1 MTERHR
7 LPNQQQSAPAMA
19 AAEMIERA
27 ATTSIATH
35 RTMRHLVLDIRK
47 HFAHAVEAYGKFNAA
62 RIKLG
67 QDLLEAR
74 ARVEAGEEGSG
85 ITWWQWFEKNFPQSR
100 STAERAMRIAADE
113 NPQAADEVVRAR
125 NAIANKAYRARQSVS
140 RDVEPPSRSAPVS
153 PDTEAPILTSG
164 PQEVLPPD
172 PGEEYL
178 VDQIIELFKRL
189 SRSAQV
195 RCAVRQRKV
204 MWGDV

>member
-7 LPNQQQSAPAMA
+7 LPNQQRSAPAMT

-35 RTMRHLVLDIRK
+35 RTMRHLVRDIRK
-47 HFAHAVEAYGKFNAA
+47 HFAHADEAYGKFNAA

-74 ARVEAGEEGSG
+74 ARVEDGEEGSG
-85 ITWWQWFEKNFPQSR
+85 SITWWQWFEKNFPQSR
-100 STAERAMRIAADE
+100 STAEKAMQIAAAE
-113 NPQAADEVVRAR
+113 NPQAAEAAVRAR
-125 NAIANKAYRARQSVS
+125 NAIANRAYRARQSVS
-140 RDVEPPSRSAPVS
+140 RALEPPSRSAPVS
-153 PDTEAPILTSG
+153 RDLEPSILTIG
-164 PQEVLPPD
+164 AEVLPPD
-172 PGEEYL
+172 PGEEQL
-178 VDQIIELFKRL
+178 IDQIIELFKRL

-204 MWGDV
+204 IRGDA